1 MTAPWTTIVVVA
13 AVAILLRAAGPAL
26 LGGQRLAPK
35 LVSILGL
42 LAPALLAALIAT
54 QVFSRERG
62 LAVDE
67 RSLGL
72 VVAGLAIC
80 ARFPSQSPLLSQPQR
95 RQVLDSSSGEAVAV
109 AETSGSCAGRH
120 VRREARRLIP

>member
-26 LGGQRLAPK
+26 LGGHRLAPK

-67 RSLGL
+67 RLLGL
-72 VVAGLAIC
+72 VVAGLAIY
-80 ARFPSQSPLLSQPQR
+80 ARFPIPITLALAAS
-95 RQVLDSSSGEAVAV
+95 A
-109 AETSGSCAGRH
+109 TAG
-120 VRREARRLIP
+120 ARLI